1 MSAEQENNHNKQAN
15 PNDRYHWYKENNMK
29 FVKAS
34 LCLSI
39 ALAISACG
47 EQASVGSHL
56 NSAKNYLD
64 QNKINESII
73 ELKNAIRLDV
83 KNGEARFLLGQIY
96 LNLGDGLAA
105 VKELERARRSKYSE
119 NKVLPLLARAYILT
133 DNNSDV
139 LALSTASKS
148 LSVEAQS
155 QYLAYQTLAALRS
168 EQPEIAKQSVALAEK
183 IAKQSQYSML
193 ASAYLQLSEN
203 NNDEAKTLVARVL
216 TINPKNVDAIMLQ
229 GQVAM
234 LTKDYELAVDSFQ
247 QFTTLQPRFGM
258 VQILLA
264 NAFLKA
270 GELEEAEQYADAILE
285 KVNSQPFAHY
295 IKAMVGFEE
304 KDFVKASKHAEAAL
318 ASGFNQF
325 NLKLV
330 AGASAFYLK
339 NWQQSHRHLSV
350 VVKYLPTEHQA
361 RRMLAVTQLEL
372 GFIDEISATLAE
384 FDGNNDGN
392 SQFISSLSYKLLE
405 LGATGEVKKILAQN
419 EESSAENAKNNA
431 RQGILKLMMNDPTG
445 IEDLEDAIELNPEFI
460 EAELA
465 LAFAALQN
473 GDITKA
479 KKIAEKWQQKYPDE
493 AGSYNLLASIA
504 VEEKKYP
511 KAEQALLKSLAV
523 EPDNLFALIEQL
535 RIARIQKNEELS
547 KQRVDNLIIVAPN
560 NNKVLRHYF
569 GIYRN
574 DAALDKLK
582 AAYELDTTD
591 ISKAVLLS
599 EAMVSLGKANE
610 AEKLLLSKTDIVPLP
625 KRYWQLLVMIY
636 KEQNDAEKVFTT
648 LDRWQKENPYHIE
661 PVVLL
666 TDFYAGQLNYE
677 RALTVLKRGLD
688 NHEDNLLL
696 QLIQMQLL
704 LNSQQIVPAKNLYKK
719 LAVKDINKAL
729 KQGMLGRIFALEK
742 NYEQAIPKLLELYKA
757 YPSSQNAIH
766 LTAAYV
772 GNDDNARAAK
782 VLEQHL
788 EKEPNEYRI
797 KTMLAGV
804 YLESDANAA
813 INVYTD
819 VAEKQPKNFVA
830 HNNLAWLYL
839 QENDLENALLHAERA
854 YELKPNIANIADTY
868 GKVLL
873 STGDKRTALRY
884 ATRASEISQGKDIDI
899 QLNYI
904 ETLIANNRT
913 NEAKDKLSK
922 LTTTTD
928 EQKTKKAQLLTEL

>member
-1 MSAEQENNHNKQAN
+1 MSRKNYHNKKAN
-15 PNDRYHWYKENNMK
+15 PYDRYHWYKENNMK

-39 ALAISACG
+39 ALAVTACG
-47 EQASVGSHL
+47 EQVSLESHL
-56 NSAKNYLD
+56 TNAKNYLN
-64 QNKINESII
+64 QNKVNESII
-73 ELKNAIRLDV
+73 ELKNAIRLDAQ
-83 KNGEARFLLGQIY
+83 NGEARFLLGQIY
-96 LNLGDGLAA
+96 LGLGDGLAA
-105 VKELERARRSKYSE
+105 AKELERARTSNYV
-119 NKVLPLLARAYILT
+119 NDNLLPLLARAYILT
-133 DNNSDV
+133 DDNSDV
-139 LALSTASKS
+139 LALSTASKA
-148 LSVEAQS
+148 LSADAQS

-168 EQPEIAKQSVALAEK
+168 EQPELAKQSVTLAEK
-183 IAKQSQYSML
+183 VAHQSQYSML
-193 ASAYLQLSEN
+193 AMAYLQLSEN
-203 NNDEAKTLVARVL
+203 KNEEAKTLIARIL
-216 TINPKNVDAIMLQ
+216 SINPKNVDAIMLQ

-234 LTKDYELAVDSFQ
+234 LTKNYKLAVDSFK
-247 QFTTLQPRFGM
+247 QFSSLQPRFAM

-270 GELEEAEQYADAILE
+270 GELEEAEEYADAILA
-285 KVNSQPFAHY
+285 KVASQPFAHY

-304 KDFVKASKHAEAAL
+304 KDFAKASKHAEAAL
-318 ASGFNQF
+318 SSGFNQF

-384 FDGNNDGN
+384 FDGKSDGN
-392 SQFISSLSYKLLE
+392 SQFISSMSYKLLE
-405 LGATGEVKKILAQN
+405 LGATGEVKQLLAQN
-419 EESSAENAKNNA
+419 EESSAGSATNNA
-431 RQGILKLMMNDPTG
+431 RQGILKLMMNDPSG
-445 IEDLEDAIELNPEFI
+445 LEDLQEAIKLNPEFI

-465 LAFAALQN
+465 LAFAALQS

-479 KKIAEKWQQKYPDE
+479 QEISDKWLQKYPDE

-504 VEEKKYP
+504 IKEEKYSQ
-511 KAEQALLKSLAV
+511 AEQALEKSLAI
-523 EPDNLFALIEQL
+523 EPDNLFALTEQL
-535 RIARIQKNEELS
+535 RMARIQKNEELS
-547 KQRVDNLIIVAPN
+547 KQRVDHLIALAPD

-569 GIYRN
+569 GVYRN
-574 DAALDKLK
+574 EAALERLK

-591 ISKAVLLS
+591 VDKAVLLA
-599 EAMVSLGKANE
+599 EAMVSLDKIKE
-610 AEKLLLSKTDIVPLP
+610 AENLLISKSGITALP

-636 KEQNDAEKVFTT
+636 KEQNDPEKVFTT
-648 LDRWQKENPYHIE
+648 LDKWQKESPYHIE

-729 KQGMLGRIFALEK
+729 KQGMLGRIFALEE
-742 NYEQAIPKLLELYKA
+742 NYVQAIPKLVELYQA
-757 YPSSQNAIH
+757 YPSSQNAIY

-772 GNDDNARAAK
+772 GNKDNTRAAK
-782 VLEQHL
+782 LLEQHL
-788 EKEPNEYRI
+788 QKEPNEYRI
-797 KTMLAGV
+797 KTMLAGI
-804 YLESDANAA
+804 YLENDTNKA
-813 INVYTD
+813 ITVYVD
-819 VAEKQPKNFVA
+819 VAKKQPKNFVA

-839 QENDLENALLHAERA
+839 EKNELDKALLHAERA
-854 YELKPNIANIADTY
+854 FELKPNIGNIADTY

-873 STGDKRTALRY
+873 RTGDKRTALKY
-884 ATRASEISQGKDIDI
+884 ATKASEITHGKDIDI

-904 ETLIANNRT
+904 ETLIANSRT
-913 NEAKDKLSK
+913 NEAKEKLSK
-922 LTTTTD
+922 LTATTD
-928 EQKTKKAQLLTEL
+928 EQKNKKAQLITQL